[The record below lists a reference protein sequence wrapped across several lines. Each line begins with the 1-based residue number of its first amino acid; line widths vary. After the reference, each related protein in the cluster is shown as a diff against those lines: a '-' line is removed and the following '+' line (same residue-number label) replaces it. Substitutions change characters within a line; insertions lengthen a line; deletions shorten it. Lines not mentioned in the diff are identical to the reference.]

1 MVDVSKKS
9 LAGRTLVLVCAVLV
23 VLMCVALLARYGVGE
38 AGLRSAV
45 RNTARTSALL
55 FTCAFVARALC
66 SLWETRASRWLA
78 ENQPYLFASFTASH
92 VVHAIV
98 IFTLASVTHGASL
111 AGRGFTLVGGGLAYV
126 FMFAICATSFGS
138 ASAWVE
144 SRRFAR
150 ALRAFGLYLIWSIFM
165 ISFAGRA
172 VRSVMYVPVAVALV
186 AALALRV
193 AASLSRRALP
203 RAARSVARV

>member
-1 MVDVSKKS
+1 MSQASKRS
-9 LAGRTLVLVCAVLV
+9 FAGRTLVLVCAVAV

-38 AGLRSAV
+38 AGWRSAV

-55 FTCAFVARALC
+55 FTCAFIARALC
-66 SLWETRASRWLA
+66 SLWQTRASRWLA
-78 ENQPYLFASFTASH
+78 DHQPYLFASFTASH
-92 VVHAIV
+92 VVHAVV
-98 IFTLASVTHGASL
+98 IFSLAAVTHGASL
-111 AGRGFTLVGGGLAYV
+111 NGRGFTLIGGGLAYV
-126 FMFAICATSFGS
+126 FMFAICATSFGRP
-138 ASAWVE
+138 AAWVE
-144 SRRFAR
+144 SRRFTR

-172 VRSVMYVPVAVALV
+172 ARSGMYVPVAIALV
-186 AALALRV
+186 VALALRV